1 MHILPCIAVDL
12 KLLSMHQLLEKALKT
27 YLPYLLWYMWPYW
40 HRNVTAT
47 PPILFGISHES
58 SPPRQSTAT
67 VPILGGMS
75 YEDTPNGNVMAKNT
89 VLFGIAVAA
98 SVFHYNIPKRNYGW

>member
-1 MHILPCIAVDL
+1 MLPL
-12 KLLSMHQLLEKALKT
+12 RHL
-27 YLPYLLWYMWPYW
+27 
-40 HRNVTAT
+40 
-47 PPILFGISHES
+47 LFGISHES
-58 SPPRQSTAT
+58 SHPRQFTAT

-98 SVFHYNIPKRNYGW
+98 SVFHYNIPKRNYG